1 MELALFVWF
10 ASIVGNISFVLGG
23 VALALLMIIVSDIIV
38 TGAHN
43 GVYEDK
49 KKYPFQKTWG
59 KWCTAI
65 ALILSVV
72 VGMIPTEK
80 TMYFMAAGYASQKVV
95 QSEAASK
102 VVKILNG
109 KLDEYLKEAED
120 KLKK

>member
-23 VALALLMIIVSDIIV
+23 VVIILLLLVISDIIV
-38 TGAHN
+38 TGSHN
-43 GVYEDK
+43 SVYDNK
-49 KKYPFQKTWG
+49 KKYPFQKRWG

-65 ALILSVV
+65 ALVLAVV

-95 QSEAASK
+95 QSEAATK